1 MPACYGGPIRCWN
14 RPLQP
19 CGQYISRGLK
29 REFVEEGIGIYD
41 DTADIESTI
50 ALSDVYI
57 GDCVTSVTSLFGV
70 AGKPLFILNN
80 HINTLPEKEDW
91 RGERLYGAFGN
102 KYEITANNQLWIS
115 ENRDYHYKF
124 YMDLGTGYSQ
134 GWYYR
139 GCVEVGDTLYVLP
152 GNARHLLIIRNKKIR
167 RIDFKVE
174 ISREGAFI
182 SYFSND
188 KYIFILPLHYPFV
201 LRFNIKTEEIC
212 YIEGIREFY
221 VKEAE
226 GEYRVGGVCLYD
238 NDLIFASPI
247 DNWFL
252 FLNVDTLEIRKYS
265 NHSKSNLGTQ
275 GFVTDVDGL
284 WLLPLNGM
292 VLTKWNPK
300 TGYIREYSDL
310 PKGFK
315 SVRRPYQVACNER
328 PFGNMIFVNS
338 KRKEKI
344 LLSPGW
350 GNMFV
355 SLDRES
361 GRMEKWDLPF
371 AYTDYGKNGYFMT
384 NGIGGFTAVPP
395 EAGTGLYRVWYA
407 PERRLYEVN
416 INTNAYKEIEI
427 EFDYDDLVR
436 HEPGFMEGSE
446 WLQYS
451 LDENVFNSLKDLLD
465 GNITGNQFDRE
476 RQLCV
481 FSKVNANT
489 EGTCGE
495 DIHASVK
502 SRLVH

>member
-1 MPACYGGPIRCWN
+1 
-14 RPLQP
+14 
-19 CGQYISRGLK
+19 
-29 REFVEEGIGIYD
+29 
-41 DTADIESTI
+41 
-50 ALSDVYI
+50 
-57 GDCVTSVTSLFGV
+57 
-70 AGKPLFILNN
+70 
-80 HINTLPEKEDW
+80 
-91 RGERLYGAFGN
+91 
-102 KYEITANNQLWIS
+102 
-115 ENRDYHYKF
+115 
-124 YMDLGTGYSQ
+124 
-134 GWYYR
+134 
-139 GCVEVGDTLYVLP
+139 
-152 GNARHLLIIRNKKIR
+152 
-167 RIDFKVE
+167 
-174 ISREGAFI
+174 
-182 SYFSND
+182 
-188 KYIFILPLHYPFV
+188 
-201 LRFNIKTEEIC
+201 
-212 YIEGIREFY
+212 
-221 VKEAE
+221 
-226 GEYRVGGVCLYD
+226 
-238 NDLIFASPI
+238 
-247 DNWFL
+247 
-252 FLNVDTLEIRKYS
+252 
-265 NHSKSNLGTQ
+265 
-275 GFVTDVDGL
+275 
-284 WLLPLNGM
+284 
-292 VLTKWNPK
+292 
-300 TGYIREYSDL
+300 
-310 PKGFK
+310 
-315 SVRRPYQVACNER
+315 
-328 PFGNMIFVNS
+328 MIFVNS

-371 AYTDYGKNGYFMT
+371 AYTGYGKNGYFMT